1 MGSRNERQTK
11 LGGERSV
18 EFMLSDQ
25 SALQKKLIGRYAA
38 SFRKDCGVAQGL
50 RRVTVMGQEAD
61 LHRQSG

>member
-1 MGSRNERQTK
+1 
-11 LGGERSV
+11 
-18 EFMLSDQ
+18 MLSDQ